1 MRFITILFFFL
12 FLPTVAIAFP
22 ISAAGWS
29 DSEWERH
36 CKDVK
41 TTYNPDKS
49 LSSER
54 LTLTPHD
61 PRFLDFLY
69 WVWANKILEHQVEQI
84 GGTEWQGPRNGVIF
98 HWAPGS
104 RWETHTVVSFD
115 HAIHHI
121 ADEHHWQDNMF
132 KEFFEKF
139 GPVQNVN
146 VRKRLSMDSPPTWTQ
161 FLRHIGGPESM
172 YYRYIFHQESSI
184 DPRRGVVILFGG
196 QGVRFEYSYERYLG
210 EAAAVLTD
218 CKAYQFFVLF
228 DLYGKGFASKLGWA
242 GQPIPTE

>member
-12 FLPTVAIAFP
+12 FLPAVAIAFP

-49 LSSER
+49 LSSEQ

-104 RWETHTVVSFD
+104 RWETHTVDSFD